1 MLDTP
6 RTWRYQSAVLLG
18 PRPKLPDQ
26 LRLTEGAGRRK
37 GGVPPLSA
45 VLDRCY
51 GAPAAEN
58 NDLSSLVTSPGN
70 LKLALSRQQSL
81 MQATQQVSLLTPRPI
96 PGTAG
101 SVRAF
106 AGVAQLVEHL
116 FCKQVVSG
124 SIPLASSSSSN
135 AADTEISEG
144 CPSGQREQA
153 VNLPAHAY
161 VGSNPTPSTIVNAAH
176 SARGPQ
182 PGMLSPRRGL
192 LLPRNSAGVTQL
204 VESQFS
210 KLKVDGSSIRRRG
223 SAPPQAVLGA
233 PPQVLG
239 PRPQNSRRGEATN
252 FAGVTQLVES
262 QFSKLKVDGSS
273 PFSRS
278 NFLFASRLSL
288 PRTQQ
293 QTRPASLV
301 AGEALA
307 STGAERTP
315 VREHRS
321 AAKAQPPAK
330 IAGRRYSRNDAT
342 PISTNTAH
350 LAQLVEHVLGKDE
363 VISSNLM
370 VGSNL
375 QP

>member
-1 MLDTP
+1 
-6 RTWRYQSAVLLG
+6 
-18 PRPKLPDQ
+18 
-26 LRLTEGAGRRK
+26 
-37 GGVPPLSA
+37 
-45 VLDRCY
+45 
-51 GAPAAEN
+51 
-58 NDLSSLVTSPGN
+58 
-70 LKLALSRQQSL
+70 
-81 MQATQQVSLLTPRPI
+81 MQAQGSQQVSLLASHSTLRSLR
-96 PGTAG
+96 GTAG
-101 SVRAF
+101 EVRAY

-124 SIPLASSSSSN
+124 SIPLASSTALRETFSTRSSFKALRSK
-135 AADTEISEG
+135 TSEG

-161 VGSNPTPSTIVNAAH
+161 VGSNPTPSTNAN
-176 SARGPQ
+176 SARTARGTQ
-182 PGMLSPRRGL
+182 PGMSDPRRGL
-192 LLPRNSAGVTQL
+192 ASPR
-204 VESQFS
+204 
-210 KLKVDGSSIRRRG
+210 
-223 SAPPQAVLGA
+223 
-233 PPQVLG
+233 
-239 PRPQNSRRGEATN
+239 N

-278 NFLFASRLSL
+278 DFLNASRLL
-288 PRTQQ
+288 KTQQ
-293 QTRPASLV
+293 QTRCASLV

-330 IAGRRYSRNDAT
+330 IARRPVSRNNVT
-342 PISTNTAH
+342 RTNTAH

-363 VISSNLM
+363 VTSSSLV